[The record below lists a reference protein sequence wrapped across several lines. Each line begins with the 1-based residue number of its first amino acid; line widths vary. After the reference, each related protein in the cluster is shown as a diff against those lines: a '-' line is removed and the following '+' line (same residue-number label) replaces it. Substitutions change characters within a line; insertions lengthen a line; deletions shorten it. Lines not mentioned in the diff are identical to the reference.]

1 MSAFMTS
8 SAPCA
13 CDLDRNALLER
24 ANAGEG
30 VLALLLPL
38 SPPAPGLELPIRCEN
53 RESVSA
59 RSIPAPAPV
68 SAGALAERFTRLR
81 RKRDSI
87 FGDRL
92 FADPAWDMMLD
103 LFQASK
109 KDSRPISVTSLC
121 IASAVPNTTA
131 LRWIDA
137 LVQKGLLARQADVR
151 DGRRTFVS
159 LTQEASRKMEEVLGS
174 WTEAG

>member
-1 MSAFMTS
+1 ME
-8 SAPCA
+8 PL
-13 CDLDRNALLER
+13 DLCTCEIDRKALLDQ
-24 ANAGEG
+24 AGAGEG

-38 SPPAPGLELPIRCEN
+38 PGQRGVELPAGQNDRG
-53 RESVSA
+53 SVFE
-59 RSIPAPAPV
+59 RLTPPVAPTV
-68 SAGALAERFTRLR
+68 GALAERFIRLR
-81 RKRDSI
+81 RKRDST

-109 KDSRPISVTSLC
+109 KDARPISVTSLC

-137 LVQKGLLARQADVR
+137 LVQKGLLARHADEH

-159 LTQEASRKMEEVLGS
+159 LTDEALRKMEEVLS
-174 WTEAG
+174 FWVESA